1 MQTVNLYRYE
11 DADSI
16 TITPEKRNPTD
27 PIYCYRLIADDGKIL
42 TDGEMETPCID
53 THDPWK
59 WSEID
64 DPNPKFYLQEEPQ

>member
-1 MQTVNLYRYE
+1 MKTVNLYRYE
-11 DADSI
+11 DVDGI

-53 THDPWK
+53 THEPWK

-64 DPNPKFYLQEEPQ
+64 DPNQELLQEEPQ